1 MTYVYIVLK
10 YNTPVKM
17 FTLPKKGLIIF
28 GSSYIPP
35 FQNFLQICLLVV
47 FTQKSFKMH
56 FLKFWMTLFW
66 FSQELEQR
74 FIGTIAGE
82 RSTSIARQ
90 NKSAHE
96 KVFETVPISKLE
108 TQAKEKF
115 KLLFKEDSKL
125 SLKYMRDLAVYELV
139 QWFKKDFFTW
149 VDKMKCDIC
158 AIDMSLIK
166 MDAPNF
172 QENQDGAGRVELYH
186 CLQCSSAKRFPR

>member
-1 MTYVYIVLK
+1 
-10 YNTPVKM
+10 M
-17 FTLPKKGLIIF
+17 F
-28 GSSYIPP
+28 
-35 FQNFLQICLLVV
+35 C
-47 FTQKSFKMH
+47 
-56 FLKFWMTLFW
+56 

-96 KVFETVPISKLE
+96 KVFQSVPISKLE

-172 QENQDGAGRVELYH
+172 QENQDGASYLATDQAISE
-186 CLQCSSAKRFPR
+186 SSANT

>member
-1 MTYVYIVLK
+1 MYTLLFWNIIQLWK
-10 YNTPVKM
+10 Y
-17 FTLPKKGLIIF
+17 LLCQKKGLIIF
-28 GSSYIPP
+28 GSSYLP
-35 FQNFLQICLLVV
+35 FKISYTFVSWQFLRKSLL
-47 FTQKSFKMH
+47 KCISF
-56 FLKFWMTLFW
+56 LSWIILFC
-66 FSQELEQR
+66 FSQEFEQR

-96 KVFETVPISKLE
+96 KVFQIVPISKLE

>member
-1 MTYVYIVLK
+1 
-10 YNTPVKM
+10 M
-17 FTLPKKGLIIF
+17 F
-28 GSSYIPP
+28 S
-35 FQNFLQICLLVV
+35 
-47 FTQKSFKMH
+47 
-56 FLKFWMTLFW
+56 

-96 KVFETVPISKLE
+96 KVFQSVPISKLE